1 MTIVVYRWRNDNSTV
16 SMESSETSSPESART
31 KALDGTESRDSVA
44 SLPTS
49 SMSSRTPMMETPAWT
64 MPGEVPQRGLVLTW
78 SFIDR
83 PHAEAWASLLRDMVP
98 CADHMWKEL
107 PQWTPK
113 WAIGVHSNLRDKDFL
128 VALVLWPEPSIERSG
143 H

>member
-1 MTIVVYRWRNDNSTV
+1 MPWRNVPFIV
-16 SMESSETSSPESART
+16 SMESSETSSPASATRA
-31 KALDGTESRDSVA
+31 KDGNGVSPSSKSSEKSR
-44 SLPTS
+44 TS
-49 SMSSRTPMMETPAWT
+49 SMTPMMETPAWK

-78 SFIDR
+78 SFTDR
-83 PHAEAWASLLRDMVP
+83 KLASLWADTLRDLVP

-128 VALVLWPEPSIERSG
+128 VALVLWPEPSVERSG
-143 H
+143 F